1 MAADIQVSHTP
12 VQVVPE
18 PGCRAEVISVGDDVW
33 YSRSHQIDP
42 GNVVGMLKHDGRL
55 ILEANEPMWF
65 MTGGSARLVVIQQR
79 FCRRCGWVDG

>member
-1 MAADIQVSHTP
+1 MAAEIAVSHKP

-18 PGCRAEVISVGDDVW
+18 AGCRAQVINNGDDVW

-42 GNVVGMLKHDGRL
+42 SNVAGMLAHDGRV
-55 ILEANEPMWF
+55 ILEPNEPMWF
-65 MTGGSARLVVIQQR
+65 MTGGSARLIVIQER